1 MLPVEKRNFGA
12 VVPPVREKP
21 FTASQADGL
30 KFLKKRTA
38 RVIAITSGKGGVGK
52 TNLAVNLSI
61 ALARKMRKVILV
73 DLDLGLANVDILM
86 QLEPRYNLSHVI
98 SGRRTLREVLHATD
112 TGVYVVA
119 GASGVEEIANLD
131 DARRAVLIESF
142 RELTMLSDYVV
153 MDTQAGISRNTV
165 EFVAAAD
172 EIVIVTTP
180 EPTAVLDAFAM
191 IKLIAREADRGN
203 LLLVVNQ
210 ARSVA
215 EGERVAGGVAL
226 TARKMLNVHV
236 ERLGV
241 IPADE
246 AVVRAVKANRPFV
259 LAGPYAPASMSVKAI
274 SDRFCQ
280 NGGGLAPEGKNF
292 VQRLLGLFRR

>member
-12 VVPPVREKP
+12 VVPPVKEKP

-38 RVIAITSGKGGVGK
+38 RVIAVTSGKGGVGK

-86 QLEPRYNLSHVI
+86 KLEARYNLSHVI
-98 SGRRTLREVLHATD
+98 SGRRTLREVIQATD
-112 TGVYVVA
+112 TGVYVVP
-119 GASGVEEIANLD
+119 GASGVEDIANLD
-131 DARRAVLIESF
+131 DTRRTVLVESF
-142 RELTMLSDYVV
+142 RELTTLSDYVV
-153 MDTQAGISRNTV
+153 FDTQAGISRNTV

-191 IKLIAREADRGN
+191 IKLIAREIERGN

-210 ARSVA
+210 ARSAA
-215 EGERVAGGVAL
+215 EGERVASGVAL
-226 TARKMLNVHV
+226 TARKLLNAHV

-246 AVVRAVKANRPFV
+246 GVVRAVKANQPFL
-259 LAGPYAPASMSVKAI
+259 LAAPYGPASMSVKAI
-274 SDRFCQ
+274 SDRFYQ
-280 NGGGLAPEGKNF
+280 GVGTPAEGKNF
-292 VQRLLGLFRR
+292 VQRLLGLFRK